1 MAGLY
6 WRCSCGIRYPNFDDH
21 NRCRSRDHSQEERR
35 YVATFRDNRLA
46 AKLDDLI
53 CEEGGFEEL
62 LVKLLDQ
69 HVKMS

>member
-1 MAGLY
+1 M
-6 WRCSCGIRYPNFDDH
+6 
-21 NRCRSRDHSQEERR
+21 
-35 YVATFRDNRLA
+35 FRDNRLA